1 MGKSML
7 MSDGLIVLASG
18 IIFGINNMMYS
29 ILMLYIISLISDRV
43 VLGVSD
49 NKMFMIVTNKE
60 DEIRSLPTLDYIQLT
75 VQKEVQQGL
84 LEVARK
90 KPKKPIKF
98 LGEYLVQKSKNNSL
112 KLAIWT
118 PATP

>member
-1 MGKSML
+1 MSSRKKDKNSKKNKDKYVKDYDEDNYEDKNKSK
-7 MSDGLIVLASG
+7 SKSK
-18 IIFGINNMMYS
+18 S
-29 ILMLYIISLISDRV
+29 KS
-43 VLGVSD
+43 
-49 NKMFMIVTNKE
+49 KNKE

-98 LGEYLVQKSKNNSL
+98 LGEYLVQKSKN
-112 KLAIWT
+112 T
-118 PATP
+118 V

>member
-1 MGKSML
+1 MSSKNKDKKSKKNK
-7 MSDGLIVLASG
+7 DAYVKDYDENDYD
-18 IIFGINNMMYS
+18 NN
-29 ILMLYIISLISDRV
+29 
-43 VLGVSD
+43 
-49 NKMFMIVTNKE
+49 NKTKNKSKNKE

-98 LGEYLVQKSKNNSL
+98 LGEYLVQKSKY
-112 KLAIWT
+112 K
-118 PATP
+118 

>member
-1 MGKSML
+1 MSSKKKDRSSKKNKDAYVKDYDEDNYEDKNKSK
-7 MSDGLIVLASG
+7 SKSK
-18 IIFGINNMMYS
+18 S
-29 ILMLYIISLISDRV
+29 
-43 VLGVSD
+43 
-49 NKMFMIVTNKE
+49 KNKE

-98 LGEYLVQKSKNNSL
+98 LGEYLVQKSKY
-112 KLAIWT
+112 K
-118 PATP
+118 

>member
-1 MGKSML
+1 MSSKNKDKKSEKNK
-7 MSDGLIVLASG
+7 DAYVKDYDENDYD
-18 IIFGINNMMYS
+18 NN
-29 ILMLYIISLISDRV
+29 
-43 VLGVSD
+43 
-49 NKMFMIVTNKE
+49 NKTKNKSKNKE

-98 LGEYLVQKSKNNSL
+98 LGEYLVQKSKY
-112 KLAIWT
+112 K
-118 PATP
+118 

>member
-1 MGKSML
+1 MSSRKKDKNSKKNKDAYVKDYDKDNYEDKNKSK
-7 MSDGLIVLASG
+7 SKSK
-18 IIFGINNMMYS
+18 S
-29 ILMLYIISLISDRV
+29 
-43 VLGVSD
+43 
-49 NKMFMIVTNKE
+49 KNKE

-98 LGEYLVQKSKNNSL
+98 LGEYLVQKSKNNS
-112 KLAIWT
+112 
-118 PATP
+118 